1 MGKKVLIATHNKGK
15 LEEYKLYLN
24 PIGYKV
30 VSLSDEGIGEVAL
43 EQGTSYLEIAQNKAL
58 FYSRFSGLPIV
69 AEDSGLEILSWEDFP
84 GIRSNTWMEGTDR
97 DKNLALL
104 EKIKNL
110 VDRRA
115 VFKVAIVYLRK
126 KKFVLFTGEM
136 RGYIAHKP
144 EGVMGFGYD
153 PIFYIPSLK
162 RTLAQITQFEKN
174 ELSFRG
180 LAMKKLVSY
189 LKKYKPQ

>member
-1 MGKKVLIATHNKGK
+1 MRKKILIATHNKGK

-84 GIRSNTWMEGTDR
+84 GIRSNTWNEPLP
-97 DKNLALL
+97 KSL
-104 EKIKNL
+104 E
-110 VDRRA
+110 
-115 VFKVAIVYLRK
+115 
-126 KKFVLFTGEM
+126 
-136 RGYIAHKP
+136 
-144 EGVMGFGYD
+144 
-153 PIFYIPSLK
+153 
-162 RTLAQITQFEKN
+162 FEKN

-180 LAMKKLVSY
+180 LAMKKLASY
-189 LKKYKPQ
+189 LKKYKHQ